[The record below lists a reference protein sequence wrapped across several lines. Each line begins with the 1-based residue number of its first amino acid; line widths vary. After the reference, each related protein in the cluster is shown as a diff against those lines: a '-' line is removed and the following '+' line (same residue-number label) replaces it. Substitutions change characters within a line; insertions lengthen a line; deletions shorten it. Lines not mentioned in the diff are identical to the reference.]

1 MSSMQPGLEIL
12 GLNDLGADYVLVRAA
27 LHGRLAIPFE
37 VPKSTYVEN
46 FRTQDDFEAFVAR
59 QCQTLLDAYG
69 DAREQRQ
76 EPDFVV

>member
-1 MSSMQPGLEIL
+1 MQPGLEIL

-27 LHGRLAIPFE
+27 LNGRLAIPFE

-46 FRTQDDFEAFVAR
+46 FRTRDDFEAFVAR

-69 DAREQRQ
+69 DARECRPDQ
-76 EPDFVV
+76 DFVV